1 MKICRAIKH
10 RIGIG
15 GQIVEDEFEGLGFFW
30 PAPDIAGQVAESA
43 ALCRRVHQSI
53 VNDCQ
58 FAIPQRISASS
69 SIR

>member
-1 MKICRAIKH
+1 VEIRFAIEH
-10 RIGIG
+10 RVWIG
-15 GQIVEDEFEGLGFFW
+15 GEIVEDQLEGLSFFW

-58 FAIPQRISASS
+58 FVIPQRISASS
-69 SIR
+69 STR